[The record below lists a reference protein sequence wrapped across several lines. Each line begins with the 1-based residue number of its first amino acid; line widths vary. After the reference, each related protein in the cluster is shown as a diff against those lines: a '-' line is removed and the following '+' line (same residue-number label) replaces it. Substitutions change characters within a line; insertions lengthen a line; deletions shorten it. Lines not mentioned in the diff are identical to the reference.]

1 MEEDIFRLGLV
12 NGLLQVVTP
21 VLFYYTGT
29 AEPGASAALILSGII
44 VLASVFTARASRSPS
59 RTASLALLMGLSPL
73 TYAWIILYESQA
85 FEYRP
90 VVPPILVFIVVYLVY
105 PALALVIIREAVRPP
120 GRK

>member
-1 MEEDIFRLGLV
+1 MEEDVFRLGLV

-21 VLFYYTGT
+21 ILFYATGS
-29 AEPGASAALILSGII
+29 AEPGASVALILSGIL
-44 VLASVFTARASRSPS
+44 VLASVITARASRSPS

-85 FEYRP
+85 LGYRP

-105 PALALVIIREAVRPP
+105 PALSLVIIREAVRPS